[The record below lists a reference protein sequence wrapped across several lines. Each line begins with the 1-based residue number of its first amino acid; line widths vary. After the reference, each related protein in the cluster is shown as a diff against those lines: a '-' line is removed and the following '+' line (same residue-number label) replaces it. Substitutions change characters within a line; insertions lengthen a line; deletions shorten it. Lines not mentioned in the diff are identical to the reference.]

1 MSKEWYLRSEKE
13 IKIFSHLSEE
23 VIAVRSPGQK
33 ENEAEVLSREKARER
48 WKELVNA
55 GFTQIKTKD
64 NENDEYES
72 LKINSKSY
80 WTENIQNN
88 ADPEDTEYQTGF
100 FPGGTSRENN
110 ESSTFFDSDDYES
123 VQDQGSE
130 Y

>member
-1 MSKEWYLRSEKE
+1 MSKEWYLRSENE

-23 VIAVRSPGQK
+23 LIAVRSPGQK
-33 ENEAEVLSREKARER
+33 ENEAEVLTREKARER
-48 WKELVNA
+48 WKELENA

-64 NENDEYES
+64 NENDDYES
-72 LKINSKSY
+72 LKINLKAY
-80 WTENIQNN
+80 WTENIKNN
-88 ADPEDTEYQTGF
+88 ADTEYQTGF

-110 ESSTFFDSDDYES
+110 ENSTFFDSDDYES